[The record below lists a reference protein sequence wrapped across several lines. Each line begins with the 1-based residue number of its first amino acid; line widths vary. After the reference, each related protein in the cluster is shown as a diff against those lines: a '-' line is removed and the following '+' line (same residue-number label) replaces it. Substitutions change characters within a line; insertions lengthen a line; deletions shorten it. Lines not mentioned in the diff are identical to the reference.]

1 MSEQQ
6 SQAASRAMSAMS
18 NQIKTNLENTTK
30 LAESSAAN
38 HKVLV
43 DMLTNI
49 MTTLVS
55 LENRIANL
63 ETKSTAPKRT
73 VNRAPKSDATSN
85 TPPTV
90 RPTKHTTAIPWF
102 VEQYTSDPEFILK
115 YVSKEVFEKHLAAYH
130 SKPQYTTT
138 LAKLNGLDPKKKV
151 YTDEELSKAKL
162 TREEAS
168 KFRQNLEVT
177 EVQYIYSETIK
188 RDSELNLRVNK
199 DHKAYLDESA

>member
-6 SQAASRAMSAMS
+6 QPANRAMSVMA

-30 LAESSAAN
+30 LVDSTAAN
-38 HKVLV
+38 QKVIV

-49 MTTLVS
+49 TTSLVS
-55 LENRIANL
+55 LESRIANL
-63 ETKSTAPKRT
+63 ETKATAPKRT
-73 VNRAPKSDATSN
+73 VNRTPKSDATSN

-115 YVSKEVFEKHLAAYH
+115 YVSKDVFEKHLATYKT
-130 SKPQYTTT
+130 KPQYVNT
-138 LAKLNGLDPKKKV
+138 LAKLNGLDPKKKE
-151 YTDEELSKAKL
+151 YTDDELSKAKL
-162 TREEAS
+162 SREDAS

-188 RDSELNLRVNK
+188 RDPELNLQVNK
-199 DHKAYLDESA
+199 DHKAYLDSA